1 MIQFYSDMGAAPPVA
16 IISPL
21 ISESATVAGTEN
33 MADGIGGCSRFV
45 FPALDLHTEA
55 ISTVFSSS
63 DEEEDEDDALDLA
76 MEQKEAS
83 PKPLSAIDL
92 EDVEDSILEEEV
104 EDDEAGLDGISSSP
118 NPDSMERL
126 FLATSSSAAAA
137 ALVTLGTSTGLESVL
152 MSCGGAAL
160 WQAEGVTSSSGPIIV
175 LEVPFSAS
183 AALTSASQGCAR
195 ISSRVILLP
204 TSTSRQ
210 RRMRSWHS
218 VERRSS
224 VRKWTLARLICE
236 SVSKGM
242 SPLTM
247 S

>member
-1 MIQFYSDMGAAPPVA
+1 MGAAPPVA

-63 DEEEDEDDALDLA
+63 DEEE
-76 MEQKEAS
+76 AS
-83 PKPLSAIDL
+83 PKPLSAIDF
-92 EDVEDSILEEEV
+92 EDVEDSILEEDV
-104 EDDEAGLDGISSSP
+104 EDEEAGLDGISSSP

-152 MSCGGAAL
+152 MSCGGGAAL
-160 WQAEGVTSSSGPIIV
+160 WQAEGVTSSSGPIVV
-175 LEVPFSAS
+175 LEAPLAPLPFSIS

-210 RRMRSWHS
+210 RRTRSWHS